1 MNFEQQARSH
11 YKELTTNE
19 LEMVQFIIA
28 NKEVVVNSSI
38 IELGELLLSSKSSV
52 LRLAKKLGFQG
63 FSELKFSLRESIQVA
78 IVEPEDLV
86 SKLKADID
94 RTFHIVGQ
102 TNLTPLLTQMKN
114 ARLVFLFATG
124 FSQNNAL
131 KEFGKDL
138 LVSGR
143 SNMLISGETN
153 LAISETFITKDDL
166 VLIAGLSGET
176 MTLKEVIPALK
187 MNKVP
192 IAAVTEVG
200 KNYLQD
206 HADYNLYY
214 ESSSIPSYHSNQMQV
229 MTGLNIALTILAL
242 KYYEYAAFDE

>member
-1 MNFEQQARSH
+1 MNFEQQVRSH
-11 YKELTTNE
+11 YKELTANE

-28 NKEVVVNSSI
+28 NKEVAVNSSI

-52 LRLAKKLGFQG
+52 LRLAKKLGFHG
-63 FSELKFSLRESIQVA
+63 FSELKFALRESIQVA

-86 SKLKADID
+86 SKLKSDID
-94 RTFHIVGQ
+94 RTFRIVNQ
-102 TNLTPLLTQMKN
+102 TNLTPLLTKMRN

-143 SNMLISGETN
+143 SNMMISGETN
-153 LAISETFITKDDL
+153 LEISETFITKDDL

-176 MTLKEVIPALK
+176 IALKDIIPALK
-187 MNKVP
+187 MNNVP
-192 IAAVTEVG
+192 IAAITEVG

-214 ESSSIPSYHSNQMQV
+214 ESSNIPSYHSNHMQV
-229 MTGLNIALTILAL
+229 MTGLNIALTVLAL

>member
-1 MNFEQQARSH
+1 MNFEQQVRSH

-19 LEMVQFIIA
+19 LEMVQFIIL
-28 NKEVVVNSSI
+28 NKEKVVNFSI
-38 IELGELLLSSKSSV
+38 VELGEALLSSKSSV
-52 LRLAKKLGFQG
+52 LRLAKKVGFQG
-63 FSELKFSLRESIQVA
+63 FSELKFALRKSIQEA
-78 IVEPEDLV
+78 IIEPEDLV
-86 SKLKADID
+86 SKLRSDID
-94 RTFHIVGQ
+94 RTFHIVNQ
-102 TNLTPLLTQMKN
+102 TNLTPLLMQIKK

-176 MTLKEVIPALK
+176 SALKDIIPALK

-192 IAAVTEVG
+192 IAAITEVG

-206 HADYNLYY
+206 HADYNLYF
-214 ESSSIPSYHSNQMQV
+214 ESSQIPSQHSMHMQV
-229 MTGLNIALTILAL
+229 MTGLNITLEILAL
-242 KYYEYAAFDE
+242 KYFEYSTFDE